1 LILELSG
8 RLPIDKVVA
17 VLGSKISVSR
27 LAGKVFAPIAFT
39 PPGRVS
45 EVSEVP
51 KKTRLPIDCKVE
63 GKTILEMPVLLKSS
77 F

>member
-1 LILELSG
+1 
-8 RLPIDKVVA
+8 VVA
-17 VLGSKISVSR
+17 VLGSKIRVSR
-27 LAGKVFAPIAFT
+27 LGGKVFPPMLVT

-51 KKTRLPIDCKVE
+51 KKTRSPIDCKVE
-63 GKTILEMPVLLKSS
+63 GKTILAMPVLLKSS